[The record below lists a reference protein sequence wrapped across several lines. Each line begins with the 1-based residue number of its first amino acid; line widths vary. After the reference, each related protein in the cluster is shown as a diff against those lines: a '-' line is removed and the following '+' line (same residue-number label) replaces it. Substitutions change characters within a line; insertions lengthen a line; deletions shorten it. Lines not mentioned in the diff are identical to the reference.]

1 MFVNTDYSLNV
12 TSGFEGVP
20 TAGRFTAVQTSV
32 PSDKSIVGQHFAVY
46 STPNKH
52 THKKKKEKKKV
63 LDLRKE
69 RFGEKKVDVICD
81 NVQHEFKFP
90 KYLLKNVLDWAF

>member
-1 MFVNTDYSLNV
+1 MTLPTRINWFFFSPV
-12 TSGFEGVP
+12 TER
-20 TAGRFTAVQTSV
+20 TTNH
-32 PSDKSIVGQHFAVY
+32 I
-46 STPNKH
+46 H
-52 THKKKKEKKKV
+52 TQKEKRKKKEKV